1 MRTLEEYVAMIPAAP
16 PADIDRYLDALGR
29 KPLAITSYRCI
40 SRDDAESRLD
50 CEDFRADLR
59 PSAAI
64 RPAALWCS
72 ECESWY
78 LAEYVPAYGVPCS
91 PNLTY
96 QNNSGV
102 QVVNVEQDTIDKKR
116 NGETMVC
123 PLCGAQTQL
132 RNVQELRYGRAAQDF
147 IAVPTVAE
155 NCLVLTQWCIERY
168 MYEGYRHTERN
179 AINAFVVDG
188 RRIIKLAHYQYNAM
202 NGSWRNLGTWVQRA
216 KLVDDIGCP
225 KMYAAN
231 LPDLGGTGAEN
242 AKLWEYME
250 QSNAA
255 KTFYPVAYLRLHYE
269 IMAAAQAAAASLLDL
284 ARKIKLMRDTGG
296 YKALGFDTLE
306 AYTLTTMGMK
316 QRQAYNYIAIAE
328 KLPAQLIEQN
338 AAAGVTKLALLAQ
351 LSGQEQQ
358 QITAETNLTET
369 TVAELKAQIK
379 ELQAKNAG
387 YAEQLSLLQNQP
399 PVAEVQAEEVDM
411 DALRAEIRAEMK
423 AEMESQRRA
432 DAKMTE
438 LNQKERDEAIKA
450 ARKAKEELEEIQ
462 RAAAAAKQAHAEE
475 LAKTRRQAEET
486 AARLN
491 MAADESTVRFGLLFD
506 QLQDA
511 AGKVLDLADAVQ
523 QTGETEKAGKFRA
536 ALYKALLALADEA
549 NGVQK

>member
-1 MRTLEEYVAMIPAAP
+1 MKYDSEQMTFVGAAATEE
-16 PADIDRYLDALGR
+16 
-29 KPLAITSYRCI
+29 
-40 SRDDAESRLD
+40 E
-50 CEDFRADLR
+50 
-59 PSAAI
+59 SAA
-64 RPAALWCS
+64 
-72 ECESWY
+72 
-78 LAEYVPAYGVPCS
+78 
-91 PNLTY
+91 
-96 QNNSGV
+96 
-102 QVVNVEQDTIDKKR
+102 
-116 NGETMVC
+116 
-123 PLCGAQTQL
+123 
-132 RNVQELRYGRAAQDF
+132 
-147 IAVPTVAE
+147 
-155 NCLVLTQWCIERY
+155 
-168 MYEGYRHTERN
+168 
-179 AINAFVVDG
+179 
-188 RRIIKLAHYQYNAM
+188 
-202 NGSWRNLGTWVQRA
+202 
-216 KLVDDIGCP
+216 
-225 KMYAAN
+225 
-231 LPDLGGTGAEN
+231 
-242 AKLWEYME
+242 
-250 QSNAA
+250 
-255 KTFYPVAYLRLHYE
+255 LRLHYE

-369 TVAELKAQIK
+369 TVAELKVQIK

-387 YAEQLSLLQNQP
+387 YVEQLSLRQNQP

-423 AEMESQRRA
+423 AEMESQRQA
-432 DAKMTE
+432 NDKMAE

-450 ARKAKEELEEIQ
+450 AQKARAELEEVQ
-462 RAAAAAKQAHAEE
+462 RAAVAAEQAHAEE
-475 LAKTRRQAEET
+475 LTKTRRQAEET

-491 MAADESTVRFGLLFD
+491 MATDESAVRFALLFD

-536 ALYKALLALADEA
+536 ALYKALLALANEADEA
-549 NGVQK
+549 QK

>member
-1 MRTLEEYVAMIPAAP
+1 MKYDTEQMTFIGAAETVEE
-16 PADIDRYLDALGR
+16 
-29 KPLAITSYRCI
+29 
-40 SRDDAESRLD
+40 
-50 CEDFRADLR
+50 
-59 PSAAI
+59 SAA
-64 RPAALWCS
+64 
-72 ECESWY
+72 
-78 LAEYVPAYGVPCS
+78 LA
-91 PNLTY
+91 
-96 QNNSGV
+96 
-102 QVVNVEQDTIDKKR
+102 
-116 NGETMVC
+116 
-123 PLCGAQTQL
+123 
-132 RNVQELRYGRAAQDF
+132 
-147 IAVPTVAE
+147 
-155 NCLVLTQWCIERY
+155 
-168 MYEGYRHTERN
+168 
-179 AINAFVVDG
+179 
-188 RRIIKLAHYQYNAM
+188 
-202 NGSWRNLGTWVQRA
+202 
-216 KLVDDIGCP
+216 
-225 KMYAAN
+225 
-231 LPDLGGTGAEN
+231 
-242 AKLWEYME
+242 
-250 QSNAA
+250 
-255 KTFYPVAYLRLHYE
+255 LHYE

-306 AYTLTTMGMK
+306 SYTLTTMGMK

-358 QITAETNLTET
+358 QIAAETNLTET
-369 TVAELKAQIK
+369 TVAALKAQIK

-399 PVAEVQAEEVDM
+399 PVAEVQAEEADM

-423 AEMESQRRA
+423 AEMESQRLA

-462 RAAAAAKQAHAEE
+462 RAAAAAEQAHAEE
-475 LAKTRRQAEET
+475 LDNTRRQAEET

-491 MAADESTVRFGLLFD
+491 MAADESAVRFGLLFD

-523 QTGETEKAGKFRA
+523 QAGETEKAGKFRA

-549 NGVQK
+549 NEVQK

>member
-1 MRTLEEYVAMIPAAP
+1 MKYDTEQMTFVGAAATAEE
-16 PADIDRYLDALGR
+16 
-29 KPLAITSYRCI
+29 
-40 SRDDAESRLD
+40 
-50 CEDFRADLR
+50 
-59 PSAAI
+59 SAA
-64 RPAALWCS
+64 
-72 ECESWY
+72 
-78 LAEYVPAYGVPCS
+78 
-91 PNLTY
+91 
-96 QNNSGV
+96 
-102 QVVNVEQDTIDKKR
+102 
-116 NGETMVC
+116 
-123 PLCGAQTQL
+123 
-132 RNVQELRYGRAAQDF
+132 
-147 IAVPTVAE
+147 
-155 NCLVLTQWCIERY
+155 
-168 MYEGYRHTERN
+168 
-179 AINAFVVDG
+179 
-188 RRIIKLAHYQYNAM
+188 
-202 NGSWRNLGTWVQRA
+202 
-216 KLVDDIGCP
+216 
-225 KMYAAN
+225 
-231 LPDLGGTGAEN
+231 
-242 AKLWEYME
+242 
-250 QSNAA
+250 
-255 KTFYPVAYLRLHYE
+255 LRLHYE

-306 AYTLTTMGMK
+306 DYTLTTMGMK

-462 RAAAAAKQAHAEE
+462 HAAAAAKQAHAEE

-491 MAADESTVRFGLLFD
+491 MAADESAVRFALLFD

-549 NGVQK
+549 NGVQR

>member
-1 MRTLEEYVAMIPAAP
+1 MRYDSEQMTFVGIATTVKE
-16 PADIDRYLDALGR
+16 ADA
-29 KPLAITSYRCI
+29 
-40 SRDDAESRLD
+40 
-50 CEDFRADLR
+50 
-59 PSAAI
+59 
-64 RPAALWCS
+64 
-72 ECESWY
+72 
-78 LAEYVPAYGVPCS
+78 
-91 PNLTY
+91 
-96 QNNSGV
+96 
-102 QVVNVEQDTIDKKR
+102 
-116 NGETMVC
+116 
-123 PLCGAQTQL
+123 
-132 RNVQELRYGRAAQDF
+132 
-147 IAVPTVAE
+147 
-155 NCLVLTQWCIERY
+155 
-168 MYEGYRHTERN
+168 
-179 AINAFVVDG
+179 
-188 RRIIKLAHYQYNAM
+188 
-202 NGSWRNLGTWVQRA
+202 
-216 KLVDDIGCP
+216 
-225 KMYAAN
+225 
-231 LPDLGGTGAEN
+231 
-242 AKLWEYME
+242 
-250 QSNAA
+250 
-255 KTFYPVAYLRLHYE
+255 LRLHYE

-358 QITAETNLTET
+358 QIAAETNLTET
-369 TVAELKAQIK
+369 TVAALKAQIK

-387 YAEQLSLLQNQP
+387 YAEQLSMLQNQP

-423 AEMESQRRA
+423 AEMESQRLA

-462 RAAAAAKQAHAEE
+462 RAAAAAEQAHAEE
-475 LAKTRRQAEET
+475 LDKTRRQGEET

-491 MAADESTVRFGLLFD
+491 MAADESAVRFGLLFD

-523 QTGETEKAGKFRA
+523 QAGETEKAGKFRA
-536 ALYKALLALADEA
+536 ALHKALLALADEA
-549 NGVQK
+549 NEVQK

>member
-1 MRTLEEYVAMIPAAP
+1 MKYDSEQMTFVGAAATAEE
-16 PADIDRYLDALGR
+16 
-29 KPLAITSYRCI
+29 
-40 SRDDAESRLD
+40 
-50 CEDFRADLR
+50 
-59 PSAAI
+59 SAA
-64 RPAALWCS
+64 
-72 ECESWY
+72 
-78 LAEYVPAYGVPCS
+78 
-91 PNLTY
+91 
-96 QNNSGV
+96 
-102 QVVNVEQDTIDKKR
+102 
-116 NGETMVC
+116 
-123 PLCGAQTQL
+123 
-132 RNVQELRYGRAAQDF
+132 
-147 IAVPTVAE
+147 
-155 NCLVLTQWCIERY
+155 
-168 MYEGYRHTERN
+168 
-179 AINAFVVDG
+179 
-188 RRIIKLAHYQYNAM
+188 
-202 NGSWRNLGTWVQRA
+202 
-216 KLVDDIGCP
+216 
-225 KMYAAN
+225 
-231 LPDLGGTGAEN
+231 
-242 AKLWEYME
+242 
-250 QSNAA
+250 
-255 KTFYPVAYLRLHYE
+255 LRLHYE

-351 LSGQEQQ
+351 LGGQEQQ

-423 AEMESQRRA
+423 AEIESQRRA

-462 RAAAAAKQAHAEE
+462 RTAAAAAQAHAEE
-475 LAKTRRQAEET
+475 LTKTRRQAEET
-486 AARLN
+486 ATRLN
-491 MAADESTVRFGLLFD
+491 MATDESTVRFGLLFD
-506 QLQDA
+506 QLQDT

-523 QTGETEKAGKFRA
+523 QAGETEKAGKFRA
-536 ALYKALLALADEA
+536 ALHKALLALADEA
-549 NGVQK
+549 NEVQK

>member
-1 MRTLEEYVAMIPAAP
+1 MKYDSEQMTFVGAAATAEE
-16 PADIDRYLDALGR
+16 
-29 KPLAITSYRCI
+29 
-40 SRDDAESRLD
+40 
-50 CEDFRADLR
+50 
-59 PSAAI
+59 SAA
-64 RPAALWCS
+64 
-72 ECESWY
+72 
-78 LAEYVPAYGVPCS
+78 
-91 PNLTY
+91 
-96 QNNSGV
+96 
-102 QVVNVEQDTIDKKR
+102 
-116 NGETMVC
+116 
-123 PLCGAQTQL
+123 
-132 RNVQELRYGRAAQDF
+132 
-147 IAVPTVAE
+147 
-155 NCLVLTQWCIERY
+155 
-168 MYEGYRHTERN
+168 
-179 AINAFVVDG
+179 
-188 RRIIKLAHYQYNAM
+188 
-202 NGSWRNLGTWVQRA
+202 
-216 KLVDDIGCP
+216 
-225 KMYAAN
+225 
-231 LPDLGGTGAEN
+231 
-242 AKLWEYME
+242 
-250 QSNAA
+250 
-255 KTFYPVAYLRLHYE
+255 LRLHYE

-450 ARKAKEELEEIQ
+450 AQKARAELEEAK
-462 RAAAAAKQAHAEE
+462 RAAAAAAEQARAKE
-475 LAKTRRQAEET
+475 LDQARHQAEET

-491 MAADESTVRFGLLFD
+491 MVADESAVRFGLLFD
-506 QLQDA
+506 QLQDT
-511 AGKVLDLADAVQ
+511 AGKIFDLVDTLQ
-523 QTGETEKAGKFRA
+523 QGGLTEKAEKFQT
-536 ALYKALLALADEA
+536 ALHKALLALADEA
-549 NGVQK
+549 EDVQK

>member
-1 MRTLEEYVAMIPAAP
+1 MKYDTEQMTFVGAAATAEE
-16 PADIDRYLDALGR
+16 
-29 KPLAITSYRCI
+29 
-40 SRDDAESRLD
+40 
-50 CEDFRADLR
+50 
-59 PSAAI
+59 SAA
-64 RPAALWCS
+64 
-72 ECESWY
+72 
-78 LAEYVPAYGVPCS
+78 
-91 PNLTY
+91 
-96 QNNSGV
+96 
-102 QVVNVEQDTIDKKR
+102 
-116 NGETMVC
+116 
-123 PLCGAQTQL
+123 
-132 RNVQELRYGRAAQDF
+132 
-147 IAVPTVAE
+147 
-155 NCLVLTQWCIERY
+155 
-168 MYEGYRHTERN
+168 
-179 AINAFVVDG
+179 
-188 RRIIKLAHYQYNAM
+188 
-202 NGSWRNLGTWVQRA
+202 
-216 KLVDDIGCP
+216 
-225 KMYAAN
+225 
-231 LPDLGGTGAEN
+231 
-242 AKLWEYME
+242 
-250 QSNAA
+250 
-255 KTFYPVAYLRLHYE
+255 LRLHYE

-399 PVAEVQAEEVDM
+399 PVAEVQTEEVDA
-411 DALRAEIRAEMK
+411 DALRAEIRDEMK

-432 DAKMTE
+432 DAKMAE

-450 ARKAKEELEEIQ
+450 ARKAKKELEEIQ
-462 RAAAAAKQAHAEE
+462 RTAAAAEQAHAEE

-491 MAADESTVRFGLLFD
+491 MAADESAVRFALLFD